1 MAITVASRQREE
13 RGVLMQQLREEW
25 WQLRRAVQANR
36 PEAVTWRLQRIEK
49 SKAMHKLTLAELLVA
64 GGSIR

>member
-36 PEAVTWRLQRIEK
+36 PEAVTRRLQRIEK